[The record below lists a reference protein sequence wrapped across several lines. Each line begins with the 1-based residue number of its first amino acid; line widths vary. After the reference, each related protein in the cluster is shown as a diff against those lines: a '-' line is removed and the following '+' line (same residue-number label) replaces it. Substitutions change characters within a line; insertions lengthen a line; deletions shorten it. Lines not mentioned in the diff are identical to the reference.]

1 MNGGRLACDRLQEI
15 HKQVAR
21 FHGERLRQLDDVL
34 KGDVPLTALNAADVV
49 AMQTGALGQF
59 FLGIAPLVAELP
71 QPSAKS
77 RLNGTWGH
85 ISMLEG

>member
-1 MNGGRLACDRLQEI
+1 MHCYSPLREIRKQFARLNR
-15 HKQVAR
+15 KS
-21 FHGERLRQLDDVL
+21 FRQLDDVL
-34 KGDVPLTALNAADVV
+34 KGDVPLTALDAADVV